1 MSDANTESLSTMS
14 LGSAVRLDIIEGMVS
29 MFDVNANPL
38 KILGAVNLS
47 AS

>member
-1 MSDANTESLSTMS
+1 MSLS
-14 LGSAVRLDIIEGMVS
+14 LVVRLDIIEGIVS

-38 KILGAVNLS
+38 KILSVVNLL